1 MRDAKLEIHH
11 HVLPVQLAD
20 PADKP
25 KEFTDLYKSIVK
37 SDDSAKVPTIIGR
50 LDICFA
56 LPFIAAPL
64 KYAAAELQAMTW
76 VRLLSNSYNG
86 SSSPASKLTHVSLR
100 MKGLPLQMACTLQT
114 VRRQAWQTTGLMFSL
129 RLGLMR
135 M

>member
-1 MRDAKLEIHH
+1 MRKAKLEIHH

-56 LPFIAAPL
+56 LHFIAAPFA
-64 KYAAAELQAMTW
+64 YAAAEVQAMTW
-76 VRLLSNSYNG
+76 VRLLSNNFRI
-86 SSSPASKLTHVSLR
+86 SSSARLQSR
-100 MKGLPLQMACTLQT
+100 PLSHY
-114 VRRQAWQTTGLMFSL
+114 G
-129 RLGLMR
+129 
-135 M
+135 